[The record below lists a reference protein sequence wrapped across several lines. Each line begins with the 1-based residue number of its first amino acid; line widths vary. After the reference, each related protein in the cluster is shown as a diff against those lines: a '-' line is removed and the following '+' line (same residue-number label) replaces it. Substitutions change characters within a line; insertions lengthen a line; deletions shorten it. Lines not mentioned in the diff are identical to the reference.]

1 MQNKEKDNGNKS
13 ITRRIT
19 FQYLFVLGIL
29 AILTCIDFLLFEYKT
44 NLNGATGTVI
54 NVSGRQRMLSQRTGA
69 LAYLL
74 VNARDQTAQ
83 NALRTEL
90 LKEIQLMESSHHGL
104 IFGDTEM
111 NLLPISSPQVETI
124 YFDMPTNLNKQ
135 VVDYLKNLKALV
147 SEPDNK
153 LTVDNPHLN
162 NIQAVLSK
170 GELLETLD
178 KVVAQYEK
186 ENSRHM
192 THLENLKIYQLILT
206 ILVLLLTGWFLFRPI
221 VSRIKKQFI
230 DLSIKNELLRQEIIN
245 RQQVENELCDAM
257 EQAETASRAKT
268 HFLANMSHEIRTPL
282 NAIVGFSEI
291 LMEEVKGFSFP
302 TDIVDYAKDIASSG
316 RKLCEVIEDIL
327 DLAKIEA
334 GKIEIVEKEM
344 NLKLLIQSIYHV
356 NKIQA
361 LTKKLQYTYYLDS
374 GLPVAIHSD
383 RNKLNQILTN
393 LISNAIKFTPE
404 GKSVELR
411 AIKEDS
417 YLILQVI
424 DQGIGIPEDK
434 LSAIFQSFEQV
445 DGSISKKFGGTGLGL
460 AITKNLTELLGGNIW
475 VESTLGEGSVFT
487 VKLPLIG
494 ISSKAVSSK
503 EIIYQNLHFSRD
515 NQILIIEDEPVNQ
528 KMIKILFH
536 KMGLEIHL
544 ANNAQE
550 GIEKVQQLIAE
561 GHPPDLI
568 LMDLHLPE
576 MDGFEAAGRIHFLSK
591 DTNIPIVALSADAF
605 TEQQLKAQAVGMKDY
620 LVKPVDISKLV
631 AVLKKYLR

>member
-1 MQNKEKDNGNKS
+1 
-13 ITRRIT
+13 
-19 FQYLFVLGIL
+19 
-29 AILTCIDFLLFEYKT
+29 
-44 NLNGATGTVI
+44 
-54 NVSGRQRMLSQRTGA
+54 
-69 LAYLL
+69 
-74 VNARDQTAQ
+74 
-83 NALRTEL
+83 
-90 LKEIQLMESSHHGL
+90 
-104 IFGDTEM
+104 M

-302 TDIVDYAKDIASSG
+302 TDIVDYANDIASSG